1 MTIRVVA
8 NPHQGQRAVQ
18 ASPMLELLQH
28 ENVDKVAAFH
38 RSIDGYAPTPLVEL
52 GHLAADL
59 GVKSILV
66 KDESYRFGLNAFKAL
81 GGSYAIANY
90 LAQRLGLDISELPY
104 ERLIS
109 DDVRARVGEV
119 TFITA
124 TDGNHGRGVA
134 WTANKLR
141 QNCIVLMPRGSAA
154 ERLENIRSLGAKAD
168 ITELNYDDT
177 VRLCNAEA
185 EANGWV
191 LIQDTSWPGYE
202 NIPKAII
209 QGYSTML
216 VEAVDQMRTEHDC
229 SVPTH
234 VFVQAG
240 VGALATATVGYI
252 VNTYGASAEG
262 GPLIVVVEPENA
274 ACIYE
279 TLRATDGEI
288 HSVGGEL
295 DTIMAGLACGEPVT
309 VGIDLLA
316 NYVDFVVSMPD
327 YVAAQGMRVLAHPH
341 HSQSPEYSTQTSDG
355 IDASRD
361 RTITSGESGA
371 SPFGFAYEVLTDP
384 VLAGVKAQ
392 LGITK
397 ESVLLF
403 LSTEGDTDREGYDRI
418 VKEGALPR
426 PSSVQPVETAEV

>member
-1 MTIRVVA
+1 MTIEVVV
-8 NPHQGQRAVQ
+8 NPHQGQRGAQ
-18 ASPMLELLQH
+18 AAPMMEMLRN
-28 ENVDKVAAFH
+28 ENVGKVATFH
-38 RSIDGYAPTPLVEL
+38 RSIEGYAPTPLVEL
-52 GHLAADL
+52 RHLAADL

-109 DDVRARVGEV
+109 DDVRAQLGDV

-134 WTANKLR
+134 WTAQKLR
-141 QNCIVLMPRGSAA
+141 QKCVVHMPKGSAA
-154 ERLENIRSLGAKAD
+154 ERLENIRALGADAD

-177 VRLCNAEA
+177 VRLCNEEA

-191 LIQDTSWPGYE
+191 LVQDTSWPGYE
-202 NIPKAII
+202 NIPKTII

-216 VEAVDQMRTEHDC
+216 AEAVEQIRTEHDRL
-229 SVPTH
+229 VPTH
-234 VFVQAG
+234 VFIQAG

-252 VNTYGASAEG
+252 VNTYGASDAG

-279 TLRATDGEI
+279 TLRAADGEI
-288 HSVGGEL
+288 HAVRGDL

-309 VGIDLLA
+309 LGVDLLA
-316 NYVDFVVSMPD
+316 NYVDFVVSIPD
-327 YVAAQGMRVLAHPH
+327 YVAAQGMRVLANPRHF
-341 HSQSPEYSTQTSDG
+341 QSPTHPVPTSD
-355 IDASRD
+355 DVESSTD
-361 RTITSGESGA
+361 QSITSGESGA
-371 SPFGFAYEVLTDP
+371 APFGFAYEVLTDP
-384 VLAGVKAQ
+384 VLADVRTQ
-392 LGITK
+392 LRITK
-397 ESVLLF
+397 DSVLLF

-418 VKEGALPR
+418 VNQGAHAR
-426 PSSVQPVETAEV
+426 PSSTQPLAATEV